1 MHRFT
6 LSWIAQIPHKTKHFF
21 QFEVIQKR
29 WHTSEP
35 DFLSVKINAG
45 SSQSAVVCYHQMPF
59 PKGKSKGLQDFCLPG
74 FLAGLM
80 GWAAAPWTCCS
91 RDKSSSTFCR
101 GRPDLQGKAVSFLL
115 TELVKQMGAEHFTF
129 LPPD

>member
-6 LSWIAQIPHKTKHFF
+6 LNWIAQIPHKTKHFF
-21 QFEVIQKR
+21 QFEVMQKR
-29 WHTSEP
+29 RHTSEP
-35 DFLSVKINAG
+35 DFLICQNKCWEQSICSCVL
-45 SSQSAVVCYHQMPF
+45 SSTAIS
-59 PKGKSKGLQDFCLPG
+59 KRKSKALQDFCLPG